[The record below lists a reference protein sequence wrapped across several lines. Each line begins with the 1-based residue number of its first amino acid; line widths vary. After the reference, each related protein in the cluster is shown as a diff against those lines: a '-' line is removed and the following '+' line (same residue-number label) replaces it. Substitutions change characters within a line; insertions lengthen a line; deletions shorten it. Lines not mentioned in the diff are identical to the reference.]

1 MKKLFLAMVA
11 VGLSVASL
19 SAFADTL
26 ELRNGSVIKGTF
38 IGGSEAQISFR
49 VGSSLQRYP
58 VNDVV
63 AIRFDSDSSNSNYD
77 NSSSNNSGQ
86 QNYPPPQSNYPPAQS
101 NNYPPPPQS
110 NNYPSPNYSAT
121 QPNYPQQTPYSNS
134 APAPPPPD
142 NNPVDMG
149 DRVTVPTGTRINIR
163 MIDAVDSSRNHVGDR
178 FSASL
183 DQPLY
188 VNDTLIVPRGAN
200 VYGRLEEAKESGQL
214 SGRAQL
220 RLSLTGI
227 VINGQNYPIT
237 TGDYAVASKSRSTGT
252 AAKVGGG
259 AVVGALIGAA
269 VGGGK
274 GAAIGA
280 GVGAGAGTAAQIA
293 TKGEHVHVPSE
304 TLLEFVIDQPTT
316 LPVSQNNQ

>member
-1 MKKLFLAMVA
+1 MVA
-11 VGLSVASL
+11 VGLSMASL

-63 AIRFDSDSSNSNYD
+63 AIRFDSDSTSSGNYGNSGSYD
-77 NSSSNNSGQ
+77 NSSSYNNGQ
-86 QNYPPPQSNYPPAQS
+86 QNYPQQQSNY
-101 NNYPPPPQS
+101 PPPQS

-121 QPNYPQQTPYSNS
+121 QPNYQQQTPYSNS

-149 DRVTVPTGTRINIR
+149 DRVTLPTGTRINIR

-227 VINGQNYPIT
+227 VINGQTYPIT
-237 TGDYAVASKSRSTGT
+237 TGDYAVSSKSRSTGT
-252 AAKVGGG
+252 ATKVGGG

-293 TKGEHVHVPSE
+293 TKGEQVHVPSE
-304 TLLEFVIDQPTT
+304 TLLEFTTDQPIT